1 MAGSCHW
8 VRPLRMWFN
17 EVEEVIGITG
27 NPLAHRVPANYE
39 TLAEA
44 LLRFK
49 NGKTASFTGLITDT
63 VLFNQPYFRI
73 FGKEGEITIGG
84 GFEGG
89 LTLYNDSFPNGRAL
103 EPVQGYFASFAPTMM
118 EFVQCAL
125 GEKSPDVSPEYAVG
139 EPLIMWAIYRSLSSK
154 RWETVE
160 SVNYEVI
167 QESKMQ

>member
-1 MAGSCHW
+1 
-8 VRPLRMWFN
+8 
-17 EVEEVIGITG
+17 
-27 NPLAHRVPANYE
+27 
-39 TLAEA
+39 
-44 LLRFK
+44 
-49 NGKTASFTGLITDT
+49 
-63 VLFNQPYFRI
+63 
-73 FGKEGEITIGG
+73 
-84 GFEGG
+84 
-89 LTLYNDSFPNGRAL
+89 
-103 EPVQGYFASFAPTMM
+103 MM

>member
-1 MAGSCHW
+1 MLCCTI
-8 VRPLRMWFN
+8 LRFN

-73 FGKEGEITIGG
+73 FGKEVSEA
-84 GFEGG
+84 FQQ
-89 LTLYNDSFPNGRAL
+89 
-103 EPVQGYFASFAPTMM
+103 PV
-118 EFVQCAL
+118 L
-125 GEKSPDVSPEYAVG
+125 
-139 EPLIMWAIYRSLSSK
+139 
-154 RWETVE
+154 
-160 SVNYEVI
+160 
-167 QESKMQ
+167 